1 MRPQGDEKTDARF
14 DLVSST
20 GVRWRAA
27 AGFAVLALF
36 AGGCSGGGSSPS
48 PAVRPSSTPAAG
60 PTGNGPTATPSPKPS
75 ASAVPTATP
84 SPSPTLAAGVR
95 FDWPTYGYN
104 AQRTGESPDTTITS
118 ANVGSLRLAW
128 SHQSLGNE
136 FNLETQPILATNVLV
151 GGTPHDVLYIGGGS
165 GNVYAFDAQTGT
177 QIWNKRLPPGSYTCG
192 TGAGPFGVQGTFAL
206 DKANGVVYVPDGVHK
221 IHAMDLATGD
231 DHWSVEAVAPG
242 TDDGNDNELRVFV
255 HTGLNLVG
263 GKLYLGTSGVC
274 DITPWRGRVA
284 VIDVNTHTLA
294 NTFYTVFN
302 SAPLGV
308 SVGQYSGGGVWGW
321 GGVAVEPDGSAVYT
335 GVGNAD
341 ESAQNPPFVPAPAES
356 AGYAE
361 HILKLTGDL
370 ASAADSHLPSSIDP
384 PNPPNATDIDLA
396 GTPILFQPPGCPPL
410 LAVQGKE
417 GFLFVYDRTNLSK
430 GPIAASQFSVSSDTA
445 YYMGLPAYSIQTG
458 SLYAAVSTGSPVA
471 GSPGLAILKLNA
483 GCSGLSLVAQPAFGP
498 DSTDGALLNENARS
512 SPTVVNDVVFL
523 GTPNGVLWA
532 RDAKTGAALWDSAS
546 SGILTPN
553 NSPGDEIRFGP
564 VVSGG
569 WVYFV
574 TTESAAIYAL
584 TVNPPTT
591 SSTLRRGALSTLNRP
606 LPAALVR
613 RPHRL
618 RHTF

>member
-1 MRPQGDEKTDARF
+1 VAP
-14 DLVSST
+14 T
-20 GVRWRAA
+20 GV
-27 AGFAVLALF
+27 LA
-36 AGGCSGGGSSPS
+36 
-48 PAVRPSSTPAAG
+48 
-60 PTGNGPTATPSPKPS
+60 
-75 ASAVPTATP
+75 
-84 SPSPTLAAGVR
+84 
-95 FDWPTYGYN
+95 DWPTYGYN

-118 ANVGSLRLAW
+118 ANVGSLRLVW
-128 SHQSLGNE
+128 SHQSLNGGNE
-136 FNLETQPILATNVLV
+136 FNLETQPILATNVSI

-165 GNVYAFDAQTGT
+165 GNVYAFDAHTGA
-177 QIWNKRLPPGSYTCG
+177 QLWSKQLLPGSYTCG
-192 TGAGPFGVQGTFAL
+192 GGAGPFGVQGTFAL
-206 DKANGVVYVPDGVHK
+206 DKANGVIYVPDGVHI
-221 IHAMDLATGD
+221 IHAMDLATGA
-231 DHWSVEAVAPG
+231 DHWTVDAVAKG
-242 TDDGNDNELRVFV
+242 TDDGADNELRVFV

-284 VIDVNTHTLA
+284 VIDVNSHTLA
-294 NTFYTVFN
+294 NTFYTVY
-302 SAPLGV
+302 SSSPLGI

-341 ESAQNPPFVPAPAES
+341 QSDPQPAPFAPAPAES

-370 ASAADSHLPSSIDP
+370 TSAADSHLPSSTDP
-384 PNPPNATDIDLA
+384 PNPPNASDIDLA

-430 GPIAASQFSVSSDTA
+430 GPIAAAQFSVSSDTA
-445 YYMGLPAYSIQTG
+445 YYMGLPAYSAQTG
-458 SLYAAVSTGSPVA
+458 FLYAAVSTGSPAA
-471 GSPGLAILKLNA
+471 GSPGLAILKLNT
-483 GCSGLSLVAQPAFGP
+483 GCSGFSLVAQPGFGP
-498 DSTDGALLNENARS
+498 DSTDGGLLNENARS

-532 RDAKTGAALWDSAS
+532 RNAYTGAALWDTAS
-546 SGILTPN
+546 GNILAPN
-553 NSPGDEIRFGP
+553 NGPGDEIRFGP
-564 VVSGG
+564 LVSGG

-574 TTESAAIYAL
+574 TTESASIYAL
-584 TVNPPTT
+584 TVNAST

-613 RPHRL
+613 RPHR
-618 RHTF
+618 RWHKF